1 MPLPLAPIAGFAI
14 RYGAVALAT
23 YAATRAIAHLPRSQL
38 SEDDLD
44 RVNEGLELRRDR
56 EQVNASGRWQ
66 RTIRLSKTGP
76 GVEINAKALT
86 RIQLRKVT

>member
-23 YAATRAIAHLPRSQL
+23 YAATRAIAHLPRSQS
-38 SEDDLD
+38 SED
-44 RVNEGLELRRDR
+44 RVNEGLELRRDC
-56 EQVNASGRWQ
+56 EQVNASGRWR

-76 GVEINAKALT
+76 GVEIDATALT